1 MQGGVNNIYP
11 AGRLL
16 PPTPIFAALIKAM
29 ALNTV
34 IFDMD
39 GLLINSEPL
48 WNDAANE
55 IFGLHGIALS
65 EEEYLLTTGLR
76 TREFVEW
83 WISQFNISGVNVL
96 EIEQLIFNAVIHKIA
111 NTPAAM
117 PGLEYIFE
125 FFNSRKFKIGIA
137 SSSPQELIEL
147 VVNKYGLKDY
157 VHHHTSAH
165 LLKHAKPHPEVY
177 LNCAEML
184 GSHPL
189 GCICFED
196 SFNGMIAAKAARM
209 KCVVVPAQSQ
219 QALPCWG
226 AADIMLPSLL
236 NFGATELDML
246 Q

>member
-1 MQGGVNNIYP
+1 MTVEKP
-11 AGRLL
+11 AATQRASLCL
-16 PPTPIFAALIKAM
+16 SPIFAALIKAM

-48 WNDAANE
+48 WNEAANE
-55 IFGLHGIALS
+55 IFSLYGIALS
-65 EEEYLLTTGLR
+65 DEEYLLTTGLR

-83 WISQFNISGVNVL
+83 WISQFDIKGVNVL
-96 EIEQLIFNAVIHKIA
+96 EIEEMIFNAVIHKVA

-117 PGLEYIFE
+117 PGLEYIFD

-137 SSSPQELIEL
+137 SSSPLELIDL
-147 VVNKYGLKDY
+147 VVNKYGLEDY
-157 VHHHTSAH
+157 VKHHASAH

-184 GSHPL
+184 GAHPL
-189 GCICFED
+189 ECICFED

-219 QALPCWG
+219 QQQACWG
-226 AADIMLPSLL
+226 AADIALTSLEE
-236 NFGATELDML
+236 FGEKELQRM